1 MRLIHLIASF
11 FLVFL
16 AGQAL
21 SDALPEVD
29 DPGVSACVK
38 ALLGDEI
45 ERHERDLTRI
55 CHPGLADPK
64 TSRAPVVGAVVNAIA
79 NYHAGMFLLEGEAK
93 LDAFARAKAFAAQA
107 VKAKPDRVEPWFW
120 LGAAT
125 ACWAKE
131 KGKFSQLSTIEAIR
145 DAFGRAIAIDP
156 SYLHAGALR
165 ARGKLYSQAPGWPL
179 SVGDKAKGRKDLE
192 DALKLH
198 ETRRNLIYLAEFFAD
213 QDECA
218 TTKKLLAQAA
228 AKPRILSK
236 YEEAHDDA
244 LVKKLE
250 TTCAS

>member
-1 MRLIHLIASF
+1 MRLIFPSSLF
-11 FLVFL
+11 LLVFL
-16 AGQAL
+16 ASLARGEAI
-21 SDALPEVD
+21 PEVD
-29 DPGVSACVK
+29 DPGVSACMK

-45 ERHERDLTRI
+45 ERHERDLTQI

-93 LDAFARAKAFAAQA
+93 LDAFARARTFAAQA

-131 KGKFSQLSTIEAIR
+131 KGKFSQLGTVEEIR
-145 DAFGRAIAIDP
+145 DAFDRAVAIDP
-156 SYLHAGALR
+156 AYLHAGALR

-179 SVGDKAKGRKDLE
+179 SVGDEAKGRKDLE
-192 DALKLH
+192 QAVKLH
-198 ETRRNLIYLAEFFAD
+198 ETRRNLIYLAEHFAD
-213 QDECA
+213 REDCA
-218 TTKKLLAQAA
+218 TMKKLLARAA

-236 YEEAHDDA
+236 YEEAHDDS
-244 LVKKLE
+244 LVKTLE